1 MFDVRIFIVDDIG
14 SPDELVVG
22 VARDVTAER
31 IHASHLEVQATI
43 DPLTCAYNRG
53 QFEVLL
59 TQAIQS
65 ARRRKT
71 TGCLIFLD
79 IDNFKSLNDSY
90 GHDAGDRVLKQ
101 IVSVLHENLRAS
113 DVVGR
118 LGGDEFGAILTDS
131 DPTSGQV
138 KARQLANALS
148 EIKLSGQEEGIEVS
162 IGLAAFPSQ
171 RERASDVIKRADTAM
186 YRAKQT
192 QGRNVEVWESE

>member
-1 MFDVRIFIVDDIG
+1 M
-14 SPDELVVG
+14 
-22 VARDVTAER
+22 
-31 IHASHLEVQATI
+31 
-43 DPLTCAYNRG
+43 
-53 QFEVLL
+53 
-59 TQAIQS
+59 
-65 ARRRKT
+65 
-71 TGCLIFLD
+71 
-79 IDNFKSLNDSY
+79 
-90 GHDAGDRVLKQ
+90 LKQ
-101 IVSVLHENLRAS
+101 IVSVLHENLRSS

-138 KARQLANALS
+138 KARQLARALS